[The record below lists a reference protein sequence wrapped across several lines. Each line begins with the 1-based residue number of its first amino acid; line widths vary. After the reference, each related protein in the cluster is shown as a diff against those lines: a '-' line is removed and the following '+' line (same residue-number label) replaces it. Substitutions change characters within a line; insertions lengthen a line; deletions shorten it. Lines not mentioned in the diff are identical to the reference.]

1 MPPATA
7 GKDAC
12 HYRSETVPECTPG
25 KPVVSQ
31 VCATTP
37 FPAATGPI
45 PWVAKTAGL
54 SYAFPVKLGLG
65 LYCHQLNAEHYRF
78 AKQCGCTHLVIHLV
92 DYFRSSR
99 SNQPGDQPVGDDTGW
114 GLAGDPNQLWTYEE
128 LAAIKKEINAAGLEL
143 EAIENFDPAHWHDV
157 LLDGP
162 KKLQQLENL
171 KTIIRN
177 VGQAGIPIFGY
188 NFSIAGVAGRIKG
201 RFARGEAEAV
211 GLDGPLDKPLPNG
224 MVWNMVYDRN
234 AAPGVVPSAT
244 PEQLWQRLKVF
255 LDALVPVAEAA
266 GVTLAAHPDD
276 PPLPT
281 VRAQPRL
288 VYQPQLFQ
296 KLIDLKPSPRHALEF
311 CVGTLAEMSEGDIY
325 DVVDTYSRQGKLAYV
340 HLRNVRGKVPSYKET
355 FIDDGD
361 VDVLRVLRILQKNNF
376 NGVIIPD
383 HAPQM
388 SCAAPWHAGM
398 AYALGFLRAGLKTI
412 GNERG

>member
-1 MPPATA
+1 MED
-7 GKDAC
+7 G
-12 HYRSETVPECTPG
+12 
-25 KPVVSQ
+25 
-31 VCATTP
+31 
-37 FPAATGPI
+37 
-45 PWVAKTAGL
+45 
-54 SYAFPVKLGLG
+54 
-65 LYCHQLNAEHYRF
+65 
-78 AKQCGCTHLVIHLV
+78 
-92 DYFRSSR
+92 RSSTAEGGLR
-99 SNQPGDQPVGDDTGW
+99 RVDDQPVGDDTGW
-114 GLAGDPNQLWTYEE
+114 GLAGDPARLWTYEE
-128 LAAIKKEINAAGLEL
+128 LAAIKKEITAAGLEL

-162 KKLQQLENL
+162 KKLPQLENL

-177 VGQAGIPIFGY
+177 VGRAGIPILGY

-211 GLDGPLDKPLPNG
+211 GMDGPLDKPLPNG

-234 AAPGVVPSAT
+234 APPGIVPSAT
-244 PEQLWQRLKVF
+244 AEQLWQRLKVF
-255 LDALVPVAEAA
+255 LDALVPVAEEA

-288 VYQPQLFQ
+288 VYQPHLYQ
-296 KLIDLKPSPRHALEF
+296 KLIDLKPSPRNALEF
-311 CVGTLAEMSEGDIY
+311 CVGTLAEMTDGDIY
-325 DVVDTYSRQGKLAYV
+325 DAVDTYSRQNKLAYV
-340 HLRNVRGKVPSYKET
+340 HLRNVRGKVPTYKET

-361 VDVLRVLRILQKNNF
+361 VDVLQVLRILKRNNF

-398 AYALGFLRAGLKTI
+398 AYALGYLRAALQLIEG
-412 GNERG
+412 ERGQAPR